1 MKQIL
6 LHNQLNRMFVIQ
18 ENKSTATLWLVYA
31 ITVLVGGFVV
41 IVLAMWV
48 YGHLFNQEPIDQ
60 TAWIILAALLL
71 RVFTVVI
78 ALASIQKWGQL
89 FPSWA
94 VLGGLAGS
102 ASAQLIYPIA
112 ELIVKLVL
120 LTGLIE
126 SSPTGLGNMSLTG
139 WFNLSA
145 VWVIFGIPGILFM
158 LAAKNYKISRGLSNR
173 WIWIGGLSGIITLFF
188 IGFLIG

>member
-1 MKQIL
+1 MLI
-6 LHNQLNRMFVIQ
+6 IQ
-18 ENKSTATLWLVYA
+18 ENKMTVAPWPIYA

-41 IVLAMWV
+41 IVLAMWINS
-48 YGHLFNQEPIDQ
+48 HLLQEEPIDQ

-71 RVFTVVI
+71 RVFTILI

-94 VLGGLAGS
+94 VLGGLSGS
-102 ASAQLIYPIA
+102 ASAQLIYPVA

-145 VWVIFGIPGILFM
+145 VWVIFGIPGMLFV
-158 LAAKNYKISRGLSNR
+158 LAAKNYKTSTSLSTK
-173 WIWIGGLSGIITLFF
+173 WLWIGSLLGITSLFF
-188 IGFLIG
+188 IGWLIG